1 MNKKKNQS
9 SEPNAAEF
17 VKNSYKLK
25 PDGLIMSELKWKYLV
40 RSALR
45 GKNILLVGPTGSGKT
60 FAAQSLAKALEKEDN
75 FFYINMGAMQDPRT
89 SLIGNTHFKKDS
101 GTFFDESPFIKAI
114 RTPGCIILLDELS
127 RGHPDSW
134 NILMT
139 ALDEL
144 QRYVR
149 LDEKEGSETI
159 KVAPGVT
166 FVATANIGNEYTA
179 TRVMDRAL
187 LDRFQVKIEVD
198 VLSAEQERGLIKNMD
213 IDVDEETLIAITSIS
228 EITRV
233 MARETQLTNA
243 ISTRAVVEM
252 ASLAAD
258 GFAFLEVVEAI
269 IYPNY
274 SEDGGLDS
282 ERTLIKQVVQKFIK
296 GDSEKTAATEETP
309 F

>member
-1 MNKKKNQS
+1 MNKKKSNTS
-9 SEPNAAEF
+9 MKNIAEF
-17 VKNSYKLK
+17 VKNSYSIK
-25 PDGLIMSELKWKYLV
+25 PDKLVMSEIKWKYLV

-60 FAAQSLAKALEKEDN
+60 FAAQSLVKALEKEDN
-75 FFYINMGAMQDPRT
+75 FFYMNMGAMQDPRA
-89 SLIGNTHFKKDS
+89 SLIGNTHFRKNE

-114 RTPGCIILLDELS
+114 RTPGTIILLDELS

-149 LDEKEGSETI
+149 IDEKEGSETI
-159 KVAPGVT
+159 RVAEGVT
-166 FVATANIGNEYTA
+166 FIATANIGNEYTA
-179 TRVMDRAL
+179 TRIMDRAL

-198 VLSAEQERGLIKNMD
+198 LLNAEQESSLIK
-213 IDVDEETLIAITSIS
+213 TLGIVLDDSILNSLTSIS
-228 EITRV
+228 EITRT
-233 MARETQLTNA
+233 MAKESQLTTA

-252 ASLAAD
+252 ASLVED
-258 GFAFLEVVEAI
+258 GFSFMETIEAI
-269 IYPNY
+269 VYPNY

-282 ERTLIKQVVQKFIK
+282 ERTLVKQVVQKFI
-296 GDSEKTAATEETP
+296 EEP
-309 F
+309 LA

>member
-1 MNKKKNQS
+1 MNKRKSNTS
-9 SEPNAAEF
+9 MSNIAEF
-17 VKNSYKLK
+17 VKNSFSIK
-25 PDGLIMSELKWKYLV
+25 PANLVMNELKWKYLV

-60 FAAQSLAKALEKEDN
+60 FAAQSLVNALEKNDT
-75 FFYINMGAMQDPRT
+75 FFYMNMGAMQDPRA
-89 SLIGNTHFKKDS
+89 SLIGNTHFKKGE

-114 RTPGCIILLDELS
+114 RTPGAIILLDELS

-159 KVAPGVT
+159 KVADGVT
-166 FVATANIGNEYTA
+166 FIATANIGNEYTA

-198 VLSAEQERGLIKNMD
+198 LLSAEQERNLIKQIGIVLDDSVLNA
-213 IDVDEETLIAITSIS
+213 LTSIS
-228 EITRV
+228 EITRA
-233 MARETQLTNA
+233 MTKETQLTSA

-252 ASLAAD
+252 ASLAQD
-258 GFAFLEVVEAI
+258 GFSFMEVVEAI
-269 IYPNY
+269 VYPNY

-282 ERTLIKQVVQKFIK
+282 ERTLVKQVVQKFVTGEAK
-296 GDSEKTAATEETP
+296 SEEAP

>member
-1 MNKKKNQS
+1 MSKKKSNTS
-9 SEPNAAEF
+9 MNNIAEF
-17 VKNSYKLK
+17 VKNSFSIK
-25 PDGLIMSELKWKYLV
+25 PSNLVMSELKWKYLV

-60 FAAQSLAKALEKEDN
+60 FAAQSLVKALEKEDK
-75 FFYINMGAMQDPRT
+75 FFYMNMGAMQDPRA
-89 SLIGNTHFKKDS
+89 SLIGNTHFKKNE

-114 RTPGCIILLDELS
+114 RTPGTIILLDELS

-159 KVAPGVT
+159 KVAEGVT

-198 VLSAEQERGLIKNMD
+198 LLNAEQERDLIKKLGIVLD
-213 IDVDEETLIAITSIS
+213 DGDLSALTSIS
-228 EITRV
+228 EITRT
-233 MARETQLTNA
+233 MTKETQLTSA

-252 ASLAAD
+252 ASLVED
-258 GFAFLEVVEAI
+258 GFSFMEVVEAI
-269 IYPNY
+269 VYPNY

-282 ERTLIKQVVQKFIK
+282 ERTLVKQVVQKFVTGEAK
-296 GDSEKTAATEETP
+296 SEEIP